1 MLAYRGQLDFAVLQ
15 HQVKILTL
23 WQDLLRRRPRIDHR
37 INLGSLHLIS
47 QPHPQ
52 LRPEHS

>member
-1 MLAYRGQLDFAVLQ
+1 MLAYRGQLDFAVWQ

-23 WQDLLRRRPRIDHR
+23 WQDLLRRRPLNDHR
-37 INLGSLHLIS
+37 INLGSLRLIS